1 MRFQFI
7 STKTG
12 QYPVA
17 WMCRRLRVSRAGYY
31 AWRCRKPSARAQRDG
46 YLTVRIRALF
56 EAFDGTY
63 GSPRIHDELVAQGH
77 AVSRKRVIRIMQQ
90 EDLCAHLPRKFR
102 KTTDSN
108 HNQPV
113 AENIV
118 NRNFTPAEPN
128 QLWASDISCV
138 RTWQGWVYLAVVL
151 DLYSRR
157 VVGWATADHMRTE
170 LPLEALRMAIAT
182 RRPSAG
188 LIHHSDRG
196 SQYASDAYQDALAQH
211 GFTCSMSRKGNCWD
225 NSVVESFFATIKKDL
240 IYRHSW
246 PSARRVAIAIERY
259 VSFYNARRRHSALGS
274 LCPMHYEAINSQHR
288 LPMAA

>member
-7 STKTG
+7 SSKTG

-17 WMCRRLRVSRAGYY
+17 WMCRRLRVSRSGYY
-31 AWRCRKPSARAQRDG
+31 AWGCRMPSARSQRDA

-56 EAFDGTY
+56 EEFDGTY
-63 GSPRIHDELVAQGH
+63 GSPRIYDELVAKGEP
-77 AVSRKRVIRIMQQ
+77 VSRKRVIRIMQQ
-90 EDLCAHLPRKFR
+90 EGLCAHVPRKFR

-108 HNQPV
+108 HERPI
-113 AENIV
+113 AENTV
-118 NRNFTPAEPN
+118 NRNFNPAEPN
-128 QLWASDISCV
+128 QLWASDISYV

-157 VVGWATADHMRTE
+157 VVGWATAEHMRTE
-170 LPLEALRMAIAT
+170 LPLEALQLAIAT
-182 RRPSAG
+182 RQPPAG
-188 LIHHSDRG
+188 LVHHSDRG
-196 SQYASDAYQDALAQH
+196 SQYASAAYQDVLAEH
-211 GFTCSMSRKGNCWD
+211 GFVCSMSRKGNCWD

-246 PSARRVAIAIERY
+246 PTARRVAIAIERY
-259 VSFYNARRRHSALGS
+259 MAFYNGRRRHSALGS
-274 LCPMHYEAINSQHR
+274 LCPMQYEVVNSQQL